1 MNARWKKVWRDLWL
15 NGSRTILVI
24 LSIAVGVTAIG
35 IISSTRQALTSS
47 LAQQY
52 AAIHPAEIV
61 IKTEPQLDD
70 DFVTGVRHMRGVEEV
85 EGRNSFALRLS
96 PDGSGDTWRDI
107 TLYTLDDF
115 DEQKFFFVR
124 PQNGALPLEK
134 GEVWLERASM
144 IYLGAEVGDSLLVK
158 TPDGSRFHLT
168 VMGEAHDLYRIPPIL
183 EGWIYG
189 YISEDTLRWMG
200 QETGFNE
207 LYIDA
212 EGDVLEIAGRV
223 ADRVEGLG
231 LPVYQKN
238 MPDQK
243 EHSISFIIQTVL
255 ILLDL
260 LAVLSFVLSALLV
273 INVISALLAQQ
284 ERQIGIMKAVGA
296 RSHQIVGLYLGYV
309 LILSLAACILAVPFS
324 NLGANVLAGFVSRLL
339 NFDSPHVGFSIQ
351 SLLMQV
357 GVGLMVPLMV
367 SLAPILRGTHIS
379 PARVLSEYG
388 ISQTWRGVGLVDR
401 TLKAFPRLG
410 RDVLL
415 ALRNPFRKR
424 ARLILSLVTLT
435 CAGAIFMSIV
445 NLQAS
450 LNASLTRILGFWN
463 YDAWLVTDNEIPS
476 EKLVN
481 KVLSVPG
488 VKEAEAWNFCMAR
501 YVRPDG
507 TESADLYLMAP
518 PVGTDMLV
526 TSILDGRAL
535 LPEDVNAIIV
545 TPGFMQVEPAVR
557 LGSDITIKIEGQE
570 VTFRVV
576 GVMEMIG
583 NSALGYMSV
592 INYEDFARVVRE
604 PNRANSIIFNTT
616 TDNLDEQRM
625 IVSQVEEEFDRSD
638 IEVVNSFLVGDERM
652 EIDNSFS
659 IIIVLLL
666 IMTLVLAVVGG
677 LGLTGTMSLNVIE
690 RTREIGVMRAYG
702 ASSAA
707 VFRVVILE
715 GLLIGLLSW
724 VLSIPLSLPISTLLA
739 RVVGLS
745 FMSYAIHTT
754 FSPAGVLGWALLVV
768 VISIAASALPALRA
782 VRLTVTRVL
791 AYE

>member
-1 MNARWKKVWRDLWL
+1 
-15 NGSRTILVI
+15 
-24 LSIAVGVTAIG
+24 
-35 IISSTRQALTSS
+35 
-47 LAQQY
+47 
-52 AAIHPAEIV
+52 
-61 IKTEPQLDD
+61 
-70 DFVTGVRHMRGVEEV
+70 
-85 EGRNSFALRLS
+85 
-96 PDGSGDTWRDI
+96 
-107 TLYTLDDF
+107 
-115 DEQKFFFVR
+115 VR
-124 PQNGALPLEK
+124 PA
-134 GEVWLERASM
+134 
-144 IYLGAEVGDSLLVK
+144 
-158 TPDGSRFHLT
+158 
-168 VMGEAHDLYRIPPIL
+168 
-183 EGWIYG
+183 
-189 YISEDTLRWMG
+189 
-200 QETGFNE
+200 
-207 LYIDA
+207 
-212 EGDVLEIAGRV
+212 
-223 ADRVEGLG
+223 
-231 LPVYQKN
+231 
-238 MPDQK
+238 
-243 EHSISFIIQTVL
+243 
-255 ILLDL
+255 
-260 LAVLSFVLSALLV
+260 
-273 INVISALLAQQ
+273 
-284 ERQIGIMKAVGA
+284 
-296 RSHQIVGLYLGYV
+296 
-309 LILSLAACILAVPFS
+309 
-324 NLGANVLAGFVSRLL
+324 
-339 NFDSPHVGFSIQ
+339 
-351 SLLMQV
+351 
-357 GVGLMVPLMV
+357 
-367 SLAPILRGTHIS
+367 
-379 PARVLSEYG
+379 
-388 ISQTWRGVGLVDR
+388 
-401 TLKAFPRLG
+401 
-410 RDVLL
+410 
-415 ALRNPFRKR
+415 
-424 ARLILSLVTLT
+424 
-435 CAGAIFMSIV
+435 
-445 NLQAS
+445 
-450 LNASLTRILGFWN
+450 
-463 YDAWLVTDNEIPS
+463 
-476 EKLVN
+476 
-481 KVLSVPG
+481 
-488 VKEAEAWNFCMAR
+488 
-501 YVRPDG
+501 G
-507 TESADLYLMAP
+507 TERADLYLMAP

-652 EIDNSFS
+652 AIDNSFS